1 MMMHARSTDLTHS
14 FLSRAS
20 IDPTYVREI
29 AVVGPGT
36 IGMPVAALL
45 ANTELWAPDGTPARV
60 IVVQRASTS
69 SGWKVGAINAGR
81 SPIGALEP
89 ALDELVAQGAGSGRL
104 RATTEYRDIRDA
116 DVIIVCVQSER
127 RAMGPDYDALLEAL
141 HGVADALTQRT
152 ASSLALVVIESTLA
166 PSTMLT
172 EVRTLFA
179 SHGLE
184 EGRDVLLANSP
195 GRAVSGRAV
204 ESVIA
209 GDKVIGALSPNTAR
223 QAATLYGRI
232 VRGALHCTNSM
243 TAEVVKTLEN
253 AVRDVRIA
261 YAAEVARYCDA
272 QDVDFFALRQ
282 RVNARV
288 SPDGVSASSR
298 GELMVPTVGVGGRG
312 LPKDGVLLWWR
323 ALEAGA
329 NPAHSLVL
337 EARRINDESPAHLLA
352 LIERVSGR
360 VRGRSIA
367 LLGVAYRADSSDA
380 RCSPTLVL
388 ARQLIDRGASV
399 SLHDPHV
406 SATDHHLLHAGLA
419 GRFHRDPADALAT
432 AEVVVVCVGH
442 REYLAGGERWLPH
455 AQRLRTVVDACN
467 AYRASQ
473 IATPAVRYGG
483 LGRGLRRPS
492 AAHVDAVVAGLEAV
506 MQGMANE
513 AAWLVGQLNSRH
525 ARDAFSA
532 VEYDEVRRLAATDRM
547 GGEIGAPGPVP
558 VVRAFEGFTSRLVA
572 CAMGAEEPG
581 LYAARRQASVGDRS
595 G

>member
-1 MMMHARSTDLTHS
+1 MMMHARSIDS
-14 FLSRAS
+14 ARSSRTQAS
-20 IDPTYVREI
+20 TNPTFVREI
-29 AVVGPGT
+29 AVIGPGT

-45 ANTELWAPDGTPARV
+45 ANAELWAPDGSPTRV
-60 IVVQRASTS
+60 VVVQRASTS

-89 ALDELVAQGAGSGRL
+89 ALDGLVAQGAGSGRL
-104 RATTEYRDIRDA
+104 RATTEYRDIRNA
-116 DVIIVCVQSER
+116 DVVIVCVQSER
-127 RAMGPDYDALLEAL
+127 KGMGPDYTALLEAL
-141 HGVADALTQRT
+141 HGVAEALTLR
-152 ASSLALVVIESTLA
+152 SVDSRALVVIESTLA

-172 EVRTLFA
+172 EVRALFA

-184 EGRDVLLANSP
+184 EGRDVMLANSP
-195 GRAVSGRAV
+195 GRAVSGQVV
-204 ESVIA
+204 ECVVA
-209 GDKVIGALSPNTAR
+209 GDKIIGALSSDAAQRTAM
-223 QAATLYGRI
+223 LYGRI

-272 QDVDFFALRQ
+272 QDVDFFALRR
-282 RVNARV
+282 RVNARLALDHV
-288 SPDGVSASSR
+288 ASATR
-298 GELMVPTVGVGGRG
+298 HGELMVPTVGVGGRG

-323 ALEAGA
+323 ALEAGE

-337 EARRINDESPAHLLA
+337 EARRINDESPAQLLA

-367 LLGVAYRADSSDA
+367 LLGVAYRPDSSDA
-380 RCSPTLVL
+380 RCSPTLAL
-388 ARQLIDRGASV
+388 ARQLIDRGAEV

-406 SATDHHLLHAGLA
+406 SAADHHLMNAGLA
-419 GRFHRDPADALAT
+419 GCFHRDPADALAT
-432 AEVVVVCVGH
+432 AEVAVVCVAH
-442 REYLAGGERWLPH
+442 REYLDGGERWLPH

-492 AAHVDAVVAGLEAV
+492 GAHVDAVVAGLEAV

-513 AAWLVGQLNSRH
+513 AARLVELLN
-525 ARDAFSA
+525 ARYATDPFS
-532 VEYDEVRRLAATDRM
+532 VVDFDEVRRLAATGRM
-547 GGEIGAPGPVP
+547 GCGLAAPGPVP
-558 VVRAFEGFTSRLVA
+558 VVRPFEEFASRLVA
-572 CAMGAEEPG
+572 CAVDGA
-581 LYAARRQASVGDRS
+581 
-595 G
+595 

>member
-1 MMMHARSTDLTHS
+1 MTHPRRIDSARSI
-14 FLSRAS
+14 RIQPS
-20 IDPTYVREI
+20 IDPTFVREI

-36 IGMPVAALL
+36 IGMPVASLL
-45 ANTELWAPDGTPARV
+45 ANAELWAPDGSPTRV
-60 IVVQRASTS
+60 VVVQRASAS

-104 RATTEYRDIRDA
+104 RATTEYRDVRDA

-127 RAMGPDYDALLEAL
+127 RAMGPDYAALFEAL
-141 HGVADALTQRT
+141 HGVADALLQRT
-152 ASSLALVVIESTLA
+152 ADSRALVVIESTLA
-166 PSTMLT
+166 PSSMLT
-172 EVRTLFA
+172 DVRTLFA
-179 SHGLE
+179 ARGLQ
-184 EGRDVLLANSP
+184 EGRDVLLVNSP

-209 GDKVIGALSPNTAR
+209 GDKVIGALSPDAAR
-223 QAATLYGRI
+223 RAAAIYGRI

-261 YAAEVARYCDA
+261 YAAEVGRYCDA
-272 QDVDFFALRQ
+272 QDIDFFALRQ
-282 RVNARV
+282 RVNARLAQSGAAGA
-288 SPDGVSASSR
+288 SPH

-323 ALEAGA
+323 ALEAGE

-337 EARRINDESPAHLLA
+337 EARRINDESPAQLLG

-367 LLGVAYRADSSDA
+367 LLGVAYRPDSSDA

-388 ARQLIDRGASV
+388 ARRLIDRGALV
-399 SLHDPHV
+399 SMHDPHV
-406 SATDHHLLHAGLA
+406 SAVDQHLLRSGLA
-419 GRFHRDPADALAT
+419 SRFHRDPADALAT
-432 AEVVVVCVGH
+432 AEVAVVCVAH
-442 REYLAGGERWLPH
+442 REYLDGGERWLPH

-483 LGRGLRRPS
+483 LGRGLRKPS
-492 AAHVDAVVAGLEAV
+492 GAHVDAVVAGLAAV
-506 MQGMANE
+506 MQGVANE
-513 AAWLVGQLNSRH
+513 AAWLVNQLNARY
-525 ARDAFSA
+525 ARDPFS
-532 VEYDEVRRLAATDRM
+532 VVDFDEVRRLAATGRM
-547 GGEIGAPGPVP
+547 GCEIGAPGAVP
-558 VVRAFEGFTSRLVA
+558 ALRPFEGFTSRLVA
-572 CAMGAEEPG
+572 CAMGA
-581 LYAARRQASVGDRS
+581 RVS
-595 G
+595 